1 MKKIMFMLLLISTT
15 LLAQDVRSG
24 YIISLSTLPS
34 CNVTKLYRL
43 YKVMEQTPTYKNE
56 NTFWKSAASCFKLRK
71 AEKYLASYCGT
82 KELEITVHMDDP
94 LYPEMVVMC
103 GTNEQMEMF
112 DEQDI

>member
-1 MKKIMFMLLLISTT
+1 MKKILFILLVGTT
-15 LLAQDVRSG
+15 LMAQDVRSG
-24 YIISLSTLPS
+24 YIISLSPLPS

-43 YKVMEQTPTYKNE
+43 YKVVEQNPTTKNE
-56 NTFWKSAASCFKLRK
+56 TNFWKSAASCFKLHK
-71 AEKYLASYCGT
+71 AEKYLTKYCGDKSIET
-82 KELEITVHMDDP
+82 TVHMDDP

>member
-1 MKKIMFMLLLISTT
+1 MKRILFLMLIGTT
-15 LLAQDVRSG
+15 LMAQDVRTG
-24 YIISLSTLPS
+24 YIISLSSVPT

-43 YKVMEQTPTYKNE
+43 YKVAEQSPTQKNE
-56 NTFWKSAASCFKLRK
+56 NNFWKSAASCFKLQK
-71 AEKYLASYCGT
+71 AEKYLAKYCGNKDIET
-82 KELEITVHMDDP
+82 TVHMDDP